1 MSYMNAQ
8 IHRTDLEKQISLL
21 VERDQM
27 PTEGEIKV
35 LCEKVRMIDIISRPK
50 KSSRE
55 KKTFRRLVHL

>member
-1 MSYMNAQ
+1 MNAQ

-35 LCEKVRMIDIISRPK
+35 LCEKVQLYI
-50 KSSRE
+50 
-55 KKTFRRLVHL
+55 